1 VNRGIPR
8 GFTCTIEAH
17 GVGLGSMMEGRQVP
31 QAGGST
37 EPNTVPKLLAVL
49 KWIVSNRGACQGKS
63 ESGKV
68 G

>member
-1 VNRGIPR
+1 MNRGIPR

-17 GVGLGSMMEGRQVP
+17 GVGLGNMMEGHEAP

-37 EPNTVPKLLAVL
+37 EPNMVPKLLAVL
-49 KWIVSNRGACQGKS
+49 KWIVSNRGACQVKS